1 LMDARS
7 REVLA
12 VLAGL
17 RLPVPAAG
25 LSRELFLGAGAALLP
40 PWASAMLGHGRLQ
53 RAQAAASSRVLQG
66 LAPLFRIALNDG
78 IAQRAC
84 RRVGIASQQ
93 LAQWP
98 E

>member
-1 LMDARS
+1 
-7 REVLA
+7 
-12 VLAGL
+12 
-17 RLPVPAAG
+17 
-25 LSRELFLGAGAALLP
+25 
-40 PWASAMLGHGRLQ
+40 MLGHGRLQ
-53 RAQAAASSRVLQG
+53 RAQAAVASRVLRG

-84 RRVGIASQQ
+84 RRVGIAPQR

>member
-1 LMDARS
+1 MGERDARK
-7 REVLA
+7 
-12 VLAGL
+12 
-17 RLPVPAAG
+17 
-25 LSRELFLGAGAALLP
+25 
-40 PWASAMLGHGRLQ
+40 

-84 RRVGIASQQ
+84 RRVGIAPQR
-93 LAQWP
+93 LVQWP